1 MTATAGPDREH
12 PHWCLCSECS
22 DARADFA
29 EEPEIVA
36 ALARELAAC
45 RLALLNERTDK
56 ETAQQE
62 AAELRDARTASMAD
76 ALTATHATRLSMFR
90 GAGR

>member
-1 MTATAGPDREH
+1 MTTTVD
-12 PHWCLCSECS
+12 
-22 DARADFA
+22 DFA
-29 EEPEIVA
+29 DLHHMDDERCA

-45 RLALLNERTDK
+45 RSTLQRVTLERDV
-56 ETAQQE
+56 AQQE